1 MTLKERANLFT
12 HGEIFNAEF
21 EKASHHKSR
30 PVMACNEVM
39 LFSSGLTKAIIT
51 TTSEKDS

>member
-1 MTLKERANLFT
+1 MMLKVRANLFT
-12 HGEIFNAEF
+12 YGEIFNAEF
-21 EKASHHKSR
+21 EKTSHYKSR

-39 LFSSGLTKAIIT
+39 LFRSGLTKAINT

>member
-12 HGEIFNAEF
+12 HGEIFNAEL